1 MVKRLRAVTM
11 GSPLLIASVIGMFV
25 VFAAAAA
32 PEIHA
37 RFYYSDE
44 PLLTIGP
51 YSFDGGKTLNLTV
64 GIGSAAFHHPN
75 DPHNTVWTLSD
86 RGPNIACGDME
97 TLAGVDLPACSE
109 VKNGRV
115 YPTPSYAPSIYR
127 VRLIED
133 GAFRVT
139 DVITLKDRDGRPLS
153 GLPNALKTALTEFG
167 LDGRGKHLSSDLN
180 GIDPEG
186 LIILSDGTFWI
197 VEENGPSLAHFT
209 ADGRMIV
216 RYVPKGTEGEFAGAH
231 YEVKGILPAILT
243 RRAVNRGFEGLAVS
257 PDERF
262 FYFIMQ
268 SPLVNPDVAS
278 FRAAKNT
285 RLFKIERVPMKIVG
299 EYVYVLD
306 DPRTFRRDPS
316 DRQSDVRI
324 SELMAVDDDRLVVD
338 ERTDQTTKLY
348 EINLKAATNI
358 LDTKWDDPA
367 SRPTLE
373 QAGLIAADIKALPK
387 TLCLDSADVPGLEG
401 RTEGMA
407 LLGDG
412 SLLLINDNDFGVNGE
427 RTQIAVFGK
436 ADIACRW

>member
-1 MVKRLRAVTM
+1 
-11 GSPLLIASVIGMFV
+11 
-25 VFAAAAA
+25 
-32 PEIHA
+32 
-37 RFYYSDE
+37 
-44 PLLTIGP
+44 
-51 YSFDGGKTLNLTV
+51 
-64 GIGSAAFHHPN
+64 
-75 DPHNTVWTLSD
+75 
-86 RGPNIACGDME
+86 
-97 TLAGVDLPACSE
+97 
-109 VKNGRV
+109 
-115 YPTPSYAPSIYR
+115 
-127 VRLIED
+127 
-133 GAFRVT
+133 VT
-139 DVITLKDRDGRPLS
+139 DVITLQDRDGCPLS
-153 GLPNALKTALTEFG
+153 GLPNPLKTALTEFG

-186 LIILSDGTFWI
+186 LVILSDGTFWI
-197 VEENGPSLAHFT
+197 AEENGPSLAHFS

-216 RYVPKGTEGEFAGAH
+216 RYVPKGTEDEFAGAH

-243 RRAVNRGFEGLAVS
+243 KRAVNRGIEGLAVS

-285 RLFKIERVPMKIVG
+285 RLFKIERVSMKIVG

-316 DRQSDVRI
+316 ERQSDVRI
-324 SELMAVDDDRLVVD
+324 SELMAVGDDRLIVD

-348 EINLKAATNI
+348 EINLKSATNI

-373 QAGLIAADIKALPK
+373 QAGLNAADIKALPK
-387 TLCLDSADVPGLEG
+387 TLCLDGADIPGLEG

-412 SLLLINDNDFGVNGE
+412 SLLLINDNDFGVNGA
-427 RTQIAVFGK
+427 RTQIAVVGK
-436 ADIACRW
+436 GEIACRW